1 MIACRY
7 EISQYLRAPMLLF
20 SIYLSMTCPV
30 DSCWGWGAVGWGG
43 VQWGGVGGREKGV
56 FKEDL

>member
-1 MIACRY
+1 
-7 EISQYLRAPMLLF
+7 MLGVGC
-20 SIYLSMTCPV
+20 S
-30 DSCWGWGAVGWGG
+30 GVGW

>member
-7 EISQYLRAPMLLF
+7 EISQYLHAPMYLF
-20 SIYLSMTCPV
+20 LYLSMKCPV
-30 DSCWGWGAVGWGG
+30 DSCGSGVQWGG

>member
-7 EISQYLRAPMLLF
+7 EISQYLRAPMYLF
-20 SIYLSMTCPV
+20 CIYLSMKCTM
-30 DSCWGWGAVGWGG
+30 DSCGGGVGW
-43 VQWGGVGGREKGV
+43 GGREKGV